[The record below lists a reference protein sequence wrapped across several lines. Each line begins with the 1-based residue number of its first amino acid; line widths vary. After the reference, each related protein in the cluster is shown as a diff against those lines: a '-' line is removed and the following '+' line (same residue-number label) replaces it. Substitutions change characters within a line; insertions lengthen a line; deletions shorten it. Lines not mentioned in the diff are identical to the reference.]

1 MVGVAIGGGLGACL
15 GWLLNEWALFAM
27 MGAMMGFLAGGI
39 SVWVKA
45 KTEQSGRLELREPVA
60 DKNDQNG

>member
-39 SVWVKA
+39 SVWVNTGA
-45 KTEQSGRLELREPVA
+45 KQKEKEELRAAVA
-60 DKNDQNG
+60 GKNNG